1 MLEISELPLTILPR
15 FGMATLFVV
24 ECLVFRSLSSTAVL
38 IGGNTIYFVS
48 YLHPLCLTLQP
59 FPAFRVVFNR
69 RLWMDRFL
77 IYVDSE
83 WGIDIYSH
91 TCVTPS
97 IGSRPSMVLANVWI
111 LCIHVPNSK
120 ISWAPMLPKAQ
131 QILSGDG
138 TSGACGDPQT
148 LRNVL
153 GNIFEHL
160 ETPDV
165 RCIVYIYNH
174 WLI

>member
-1 MLEISELPLTILPR
+1 
-15 FGMATLFVV
+15 
-24 ECLVFRSLSSTAVL
+24 
-38 IGGNTIYFVS
+38 
-48 YLHPLCLTLQP
+48 
-59 FPAFRVVFNR
+59 
-69 RLWMDRFL
+69 
-77 IYVDSE
+77 
-83 WGIDIYSH
+83 
-91 TCVTPS
+91 
-97 IGSRPSMVLANVWI
+97 MVLANVWI

-120 ISWAPMLPKAQ
+120 FYGSNAQ

-165 RCIVYIYNH
+165 RYIVYIYNH